1 MSSDAIIPRAGGALL
16 EPFEFVSPSSIDEA
30 VKTLASNGD
39 NVRILAGG
47 TDMLVQMRAGRRT
60 APLVVDIKGIP
71 ELNAVSY
78 DASKGLT
85 LGAAVPCY
93 KIYQDK
99 TLSEAYPGLM
109 DSASLIGGIQI
120 QGRASIGG
128 NICNAAP
135 SGDAIPAVIAL
146 GGVCNVAGPNG
157 NREILVEDF
166 CTAPGQNAL
175 QNGELLVSISI
186 PAPQANSG
194 ASYLRFIPRNEMDIA
209 VAGVG
214 SSVVL
219 DSSGQNFVS
228 ARISLASVAP
238 TPVFA
243 KEAGDSLAGK
253 AVSEESIQQ
262 ASELAQAAAK
272 PISDMRGTIR
282 QRTHLIGVLT
292 RRTLNNAIERARG
305 G

>member
-1 MSSDAIIPRAGGALL
+1 MEAFD
-16 EPFEFVSPSSIDEA
+16 FVSPISIEEA
-30 VKTLASNGD
+30 VKTLASHGD
-39 NVRILAGG
+39 KARIMAGG

-71 ELNAVSY
+71 ELNVLSY
-78 DASKGLT
+78 DSAKGLT

-99 TLSEAYPGLM
+99 TVAAAYPGLI
-109 DSASLIGGIQI
+109 DAAYLIGGIQI
-120 QGRASIGG
+120 QGRATIGG

-146 GGVCNVAGPNG
+146 SGVCNIAGPNG
-157 NREILVEDF
+157 TREMPCEEF
-166 CTAPGQNAL
+166 CTAPGRNAL
-175 QNGELLVSISI
+175 ENGEILVSISM
-186 PAPQANSG
+186 PVPQANSG
-194 ASYLRFIPRNEMDIA
+194 ANYLRFIPRNEMDIA

-214 SSVVL
+214 VSVVL
-219 DSSGQNFVS
+219 DGSGQNFVS

-253 AVSEESIQQ
+253 PVSEEAAQQ
-262 ASELAQAAAK
+262 ASELAQAASK
-272 PISDMRGTIR
+272 PINDMRGTIR

-292 RRTLNNAIERARG
+292 RRSLNKAIERARG